1 MRSIYEKKTQIRFQA
16 NLLVDTPPAVLHTT
30 KKPFVPSS
38 FFTRILLPRRN
49 ILTMLSFV
57 ILLAIVATAAAF
69 SPGVTNRR
77 AVVVRSSSIS
87 SSAGD
92 VEDYLAKNYPSCSAL
107 LAKNGDAMK
116 KVIKAD
122 AGFTIFVP
130 NEAAFAALG
139 EKRRSQLD
147 DIRNAEVRLLT

>member
-1 MRSIYEKKTQIRFQA
+1 
-16 NLLVDTPPAVLHTT
+16 
-30 KKPFVPSS
+30 
-38 FFTRILLPRRN
+38 
-49 ILTMLSFV
+49 MLSFV

-69 SPGVTNRR
+69 SPGATNRR

-87 SSAGD
+87 GD

-130 NEAAFAALG
+130 NEAAFAAIG

>member
-1 MRSIYEKKTQIRFQA
+1 M
-16 NLLVDTPPAVLHTT
+16 VDLYV
-30 KKPFVPSS
+30 
-38 FFTRILLPRRN
+38 LLPYIYDKETLCSLLIFYTGILYFLDASN
-49 ILTMLSFV
+49 ILTMLSFI

-69 SPGVTNRR
+69 SPGATNRR

>member
-1 MRSIYEKKTQIRFQA
+1 MYYNHNIYDKETLCS
-16 NLLVDTPPAVLHTT
+16 LLIFYTG
-30 KKPFVPSS
+30 
-38 FFTRILLPRRN
+38 ILYFLDASN
-49 ILTMLSFV
+49 ILTMLTFI

-69 SPGVTNRR
+69 SPGATNRR
-77 AVVVRSSSIS
+77 AVVARSSSIS